1 MEYGTA
7 YFKKGGAIMTL
18 LQEEAV
24 QMIHGMSDDNVGF
37 LIEVIRRLTLQ
48 KDHAGETNLSPNEKE
63 RKMQA
68 FGKLDAARAEIKKY
82 LPEGFDPDKELEEAR
97 AERYGSIG

>member
-1 MEYGTA
+1 MEYGAA

-24 QMIHGMSDDNVGF
+24 QMIQGMSDDNVGF

-68 FGKLDAARAEIKKY
+68 FKRLNAARAEIKKY
-82 LPEGFDPDKELEEAR
+82 LPEDFD
-97 AERYGSIG
+97 AENAESKGA